1 MNTVAADDKSGLSP
15 GIRAVEPEIHR
26 TVIGVDVGG
35 RRKGFDVALL
45 DDREVVTLTRGLDR
59 KAAVELVSIH
69 QPALIA
75 VDSPRSCA
83 PEGHSTREC
92 ERELNTSICGIRW
105 TPDKKR
111 VDANAYFA
119 WIVEGLG
126 LYAALAAADV
136 PVIEVF
142 PTASWTRWHGPR
154 GPLTRAAW
162 TRDGLARLR
171 LTGVPERTNQD
182 QRDAIAAAM
191 TAQQHT
197 RGLTQEIGE
206 IVVPAGR
213 W

>member
-1 MNTVAADDKSGLSP
+1 MTTHG
-15 GIRAVEPEIHR
+15 

-45 DDREVVTLTRGLDR
+45 DDREVAALMRGLDR
-59 KAAVELVSIH
+59 ETVVEFVNMH

-83 PEGHSTREC
+83 PEGQSTREC

-105 TPDKKR
+105 TPDRKR
-111 VDANAYFA
+111 VHADPYFA
-119 WIVEGLG
+119 WIVEGLA
-126 LYAALAAADV
+126 LYTALAAADV

-154 GPLTRAAW
+154 GPLSRAAW

-171 LTGVPERTNQD
+171 LMGVPRRMNQD

>member
-1 MNTVAADDKSGLSP
+1 M
-15 GIRAVEPEIHR
+15 
-26 TVIGVDVGG
+26 GVDVGG

-45 DDREVVTLTRGLDR
+45 DDRDMAALIRGQDR
-59 KAAVELVSIH
+59 EAVVELVSIH
-69 QPALIA
+69 QPALVA

-105 TPDKKR
+105 TPDTKR
-111 VDANAYFA
+111 VDAAAYFA
-119 WIVEGLG
+119 WIVEGLA

-197 RGLTQEIGE
+197 CGLTQEIGE